1 MAKTI
6 LCCIQLAPHWRH
18 EKFNKWLGTYLS
30 KYGMLIN
37 DQPILKYVL
46 SSKKNYFQHC
56 HMSVN
61 PKDLHVDFVLPNFNL
76 CLFENEADEE
86 AELLP

>member
-1 MAKTI
+1 MSWLKQFFVVSNLQINTT
-6 LCCIQLAPHWRH
+6 LKLALHWRH

-46 SSKKNYFQHC
+46 SK
-56 HMSVN
+56 
-61 PKDLHVDFVLPNFNL
+61 
-76 CLFENEADEE
+76 
-86 AELLP
+86 